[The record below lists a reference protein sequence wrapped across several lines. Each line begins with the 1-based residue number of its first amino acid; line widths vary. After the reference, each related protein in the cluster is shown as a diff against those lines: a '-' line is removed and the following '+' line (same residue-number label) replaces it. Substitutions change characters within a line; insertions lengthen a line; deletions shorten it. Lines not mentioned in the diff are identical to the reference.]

1 MFSDKKERK
10 KRHPYATLAVFTLA
24 AASMINITNKAKRF
38 VKNKTAEVT
47 DMFKHKMN

>member
-1 MFSDKKERK
+1 MLSMNKERK

-38 VKNKTAEVT
+38 VKTKSEQVV
-47 DMFKHKMN
+47 DMFRHKMK